1 MLKINITK
9 NNPAIF
15 VGLFLVLSCFNFWS
29 ELKAQTNID
38 SIYIKGQDYSFYL
51 PSKDGINV
59 RYELIKIYD
68 SAINEIDLFKN
79 IKIELKKYNM
89 SSDELSDKNHLM
101 FSNKFFYV
109 FIKPKEASRKLID
122 YLSLSCK
129 IDIKIKDNKVKFIFE
144 DITIYDK
151 VFGSTSEYAL
161 GSNYT
166 IYLNGFITNTMLEYG
181 INEKNVKNRIYET
194 NNFTS
199 SRLYALDY
207 IINGINE
214 ALFQNINKNIRE
226 SNF

>member
-101 FSNKFFYV
+101 FSK
-109 FIKPKEASRKLID
+109 
-122 YLSLSCK
+122 
-129 IDIKIKDNKVKFIFE
+129 
-144 DITIYDK
+144 TQ
-151 VFGSTSEYAL
+151 GS
-161 GSNYT
+161 
-166 IYLNGFITNTMLEYG
+166 F
-181 INEKNVKNRIYET
+181 
-194 NNFTS
+194 
-199 SRLYALDY
+199 
-207 IINGINE
+207 
-214 ALFQNINKNIRE
+214 
-226 SNF
+226 